1 MNKAQQMLAKAGFP
15 DTAAGRAAFHK
26 QYPTPESFFQVHGGQ
41 DTEMYGAGSTIHIDP
56 SKRGTF
62 TAAATKHG
70 KSVQGFASQV
80 LANKEDYSPAMVKK
94 ANFARN
100 AASWKHQDGGEV
112 MYGPGGPI
120 GISSVST
127 QRTSQDNNNYV
138 NNYETSI
145 ADTEGFRQYY
155 KQDTPGSYVHYAGS
169 PEFQQLNVN
178 GAYVNDPFMQNF
190 LYQRAGNKATMHKN
204 GGTVDALQLMGMP
217 TPPMYGEGSFTGNPY
232 NRFGRRSRNTGD
244 DNITGFSTGFTTN
257 YKLPGNYSSSGQSAN
272 VGQAATP
279 EIGIGTR
286 INGLDYTKDL
296 YSDNNLSLG
305 AGLTLGR
312 GEQDRG
318 SLFRTFN
325 YTTPHGTP
333 GTGFTQ
339 VANPENKTFM
349 TGTLHGNANAH
360 IPLGTAS
367 WGAQR
372 QGRRNIGAG
381 GVEIA
386 GLNASLEAGLDKFG
400 KGKINPYYDAS
411 VGLGML
417 NNMFNIN
424 AGYTNRTGNLQ
435 VDLPS
440 GSTAVDTQKGRPY
453 LGVDVQAPLY
463 IDNKGNTR
471 FKVFGG
477 YGAGRGD
484 NSGYAGATY
493 TFANG
498 GPITNYSP
506 SSNFG
511 AVLSK
516 NNSHMH
522 GFANGG
528 PVGMYGFGSTIK
540 DIGYGMADTSLGTIG
555 GLTGIQSMQDIIDED
570 QYSND
575 KFDDVTNFAS
585 KSLSTAP
592 NFIPGAQSF
601 LMATRGIGSLANT
614 IGKID
619 ERNYDPSKHTS
630 KLDQI
635 GNFVQGA
642 GNIAS
647 SFVNPMGAV
656 DTLSKGAKTAM
667 NVGKIAGLGATGINA
682 TRDVI
687 KSKNKQ
693 YDPTNLL
700 NLGMG
705 VARSGFFGGN
715 TKTTAKYPGNTK
727 DAVDYTPTM
736 DIPLY
741 AAMGGAVNA
750 PNMMKY
756 NAGSNVPNQDNT
768 SLKDQYNLLLKAKPV
783 TKYFSPAM
791 PFHPKDGSM
800 DPRGTVVGSIDPQT
814 GEPIEINI
822 EKNEA
827 RWKLPNKTDF
837 ITTKKDT
844 DKILAFDKN
853 GDDIAKVTAMLNTTF
868 DKNKKAAKESMMRQG
883 GMVGQYGYG
892 GGVKMYGGGNSVVGI
907 PSQPGPVLNLRQD
920 PYYYNPNMGFEQTD
934 FYTKEKFRARPAY
947 NIYGKGT
954 MEDTEMDNYNFIKSQ
969 SDQNQSV
976 INPYIAYLMQPK
988 YDDSFDSSKEYLI
1001 PNKEE
1006 PSSIM
1011 IPTGRSFGE
1020 DGAPYAEENYYV
1032 SAERNP
1038 FAEEYVEPS
1047 SLLTSQLTPN
1057 VRQKEVFPVL
1067 TPKGVQMLSINNFD
1081 EELRPSEKVN
1091 LEAPKLLSGD
1101 DYTYPDEIPYRL
1113 DSGETWGTQ
1122 PVPVYNPNN
1131 IVNLP
1136 KVTTNVNTNYGKS
1149 EGKYRNEIPF
1159 RVEKGENWGG
1169 QTNYKKE
1176 RKGSK
1181 NSKNNADDAS
1191 TDSWFS
1197 RNKEDLG
1204 TAANRA
1210 IMYSPALYN
1219 FARSIGKPF
1228 QMNAAD
1234 YQVKEDIKPYEEE
1247 YRPDYRPY
1255 NAAVANLNRMP
1266 GSANLAART
1275 NLFNAM
1281 QQQQD
1286 DARFKIG
1293 LGNAQ
1298 RKMDADQSRL
1308 TRKEKDLNIAMQ
1320 IAQFNEQNRAAGRN
1334 MLGQGFT
1341 DASQI
1346 AQFERFNAMTGNALG
1361 SILQH
1366 YTMLPDGTM
1375 IPKAGY
1381 NPIVANSIFNTGQN
1395 PLLISPN
1402 RYINQGVGIRTNNRA
1417 IPDFRTIDPNQFN
1430 LFDK

>member
-1 MNKAQQMLAKAGFP
+1 ME
-15 DTAAGRAAFHK
+15 D
-26 QYPTPESFFQVHGGQ
+26 
-41 DTEMYGAGSTIHIDP
+41 
-56 SKRGTF
+56 
-62 TAAATKHG
+62 
-70 KSVQGFASQV
+70 V
-80 LANKEDYSPAMVKK
+80 L
-94 ANFARN
+94 
-100 AASWKHQDGGEV
+100 
-112 MYGPGGPI
+112 
-120 GISSVST
+120 
-127 QRTSQDNNNYV
+127 
-138 NNYETSI
+138 
-145 ADTEGFRQYY
+145 
-155 KQDTPGSYVHYAGS
+155 
-169 PEFQQLNVN
+169 
-178 GAYVNDPFMQNF
+178 
-190 LYQRAGNKATMHKN
+190 
-204 GGTVDALQLMGMP
+204 
-217 TPPMYGEGSFTGNPY
+217 PMYGEGSFTGNPY
-232 NRFGRRSRNTGD
+232 SRFGRRSRNPGD
-244 DNITGFSTGFTTN
+244 DTITGFSTGFTTN
-257 YKLPGNYSSSGQSAN
+257 YKLPGNYSSSGQS
-272 VGQAATP
+272 VTP
-279 EIGIGTR
+279 EIGVGTR

-318 SLFRTFN
+318 SLHTTFN

-333 GTGFTQ
+333 GTGYRY
-339 VANPENKTFM
+339 AEGPENKTFM
-349 TGTLHGNANAH
+349 TGALHGNANAH

-372 QGRRNIGAG
+372 QGRKRLDAG

-400 KGKINPYYDAS
+400 KGRINPYYDAS

-435 VDLPS
+435 VGLPS
-440 GSTAVDTQKGRPY
+440 GSTAIDTQKGRPY
-453 LGVDVQAPLY
+453 LGVDVQAPLW
-463 IDNKGNTR
+463 IDDKGNTR
-471 FKVFGG
+471 FKLFGG

-484 NSGYAGATY
+484 NSGYAGASY
-493 TFANG
+493 TFADG
-498 GPITNYSP
+498 GPITDYSP

-516 NNSHMH
+516 NNSYMH
-522 GFANGG
+522 GYANGG

-555 GLTGIQSMQDIIDED
+555 GLTGIQSMQDIVDED

-575 KFDDVTNFAS
+575 KFDDVANLGG
-585 KSLSTAP
+585 KSLSTAA
-592 NFIPGAQSF
+592 NLFPGAQPF
-601 LMATRGIGSLANT
+601 LMATRGIGELANT

-619 ERNYDPSKHTS
+619 ENNYDPSKHTS
-630 KLDQI
+630 DWDKAGNAISQI
-635 GNFVQGA
+635 GS
-642 GNIAS
+642 IAS
-647 SFVNPMGAV
+647 SFTNPMGAA
-656 DTLSKGAKTAM
+656 DTLSKSAKTAM
-667 NVGKIAGLGATGINA
+667 DIGRISNLAATGVSAGRDIN
-682 TRDVI
+682 
-687 KSKNKQ
+687 KSRGGT
-693 YDPTNLL
+693 YDPTNLF

-715 TKTTAKYPGNTK
+715 TKTTAKYPGDVK
-727 DAVDYTPTM
+727 GAVDYTPMVDT
-736 DIPLY
+736 PLY
-741 AAMGGAVNA
+741 TAMGGAVNA

-756 NAGSNVPNQDNT
+756 DAGSNVNSNSMSP
-768 SLKDQYNLLLKAKPV
+768 KDQYNLFLKAKPV

-800 DPRGTVVGSIDPQT
+800 DPRGTVVGSVNPQT

-827 RWKLPNKTDF
+827 RWKLPDNTDF
-837 ITTKKDT
+837 VTTKKGT
-844 DKILAFDKN
+844 DPILAMYKN
-853 GDDIAKVTAMLNTTF
+853 GDSIGVATGMWNTTF
-868 DKNKKAAKESMMRQG
+868 DKNKKAAKQSMMRQG

-892 GGVKMYGGGNSVVGI
+892 GGVKMYGGGTSVVGT

-920 PYYYNPNMGFEQTD
+920 PYLYNPNMGFEQTD
-934 FYTKEKFRARPAY
+934 FFTKEKFRARPAY
-947 NIYGKGT
+947 SVYEKGG
-954 MEDTEMDNYNFIKSQ
+954 MEDAEMDNYRFIESQINQNKSMV
-969 SDQNQSV
+969 D
-976 INPYIAYLMQPK
+976 PYTAYSMQPK
-988 YDDSFDSSKEYLI
+988 YDDSFDSSEDYLI
-1001 PNKEE
+1001 PNREE
-1006 PSSIM
+1006 
-1011 IPTGRSFGE
+1011 
-1020 DGAPYAEENYYV
+1020 
-1032 SAERNP
+1032 
-1038 FAEEYVEPS
+1038 
-1047 SLLTSQLTPN
+1047 L
-1057 VRQKEVFPVL
+1057 FPIL
-1067 TPKGVQMLSINNFD
+1067 TPKGIEMYNFD
-1081 EELRPSEKVN
+1081 GELMLPEKVG
-1091 LEAPKLLSGD
+1091 LGAPMYD
-1101 DYTYPDEIPYRL
+1101 NPDEIPYRL

-1149 EGKYRNEIPF
+1149 EGKYRNEIPYK
-1159 RVEKGENWGG
+1159 VEKGEDWGG
-1169 QTNYKKE
+1169 RTNYKKE

-1181 NSKNNADDAS
+1181 KSKNNTDDAS

-1210 IMYSPALYN
+1210 IMYGPALYN
-1219 FARSIGKPF
+1219 LARSFSKPF

-1298 RKMDADQSRL
+1298 RKMTADQSRL